1 MKNLLKKKVDEN
13 IEVEK
18 LTNWQIIK
26 AWIASAAQDLKNS
39 LKHGGWR
46 GAAAGFAVASVGM
59 TFAACE
65 VEKVNVQITEVGS
78 LDQIQTMLGEN
89 FSVSEQIKTA
99 AAQKFGNNLVSLM
112 SENTNGSGKIVA
124 FYQEDGML
132 KKATTQVELKANDFD
147 AKIYEYGTFTEEGN
161 TLSFY
166 QNNQEQTVDTTGKFV
181 STLPEG
187 LAVIDTRVAETKI
200 ANAISAMQSQELN
213 LQTNLD
219 EVGKEDFKTLLGFV
233 IEKDQTAHLPTLTL
247 EYDRVSNQTTATY
260 SYLSLAGQ
268 TKIESGSIVFEGNL
282 IENDSLNRTA
292 AEEQLQTERA
302 VIRANRASVLEEAT
316 YTTLFELDNFDL
328 NSVELEVAEKNS
340 GGDESQIEISNEN
353 YASFDEFFT
362 DLSGE
367 NLEEFKN
374 AISET
379 LRNGFTEQDLVTIF
393 GRGTSLANTST
404 LKIAFDF
411 AEDEHISLLKYIGL
425 VGNQK
430 IVAATM
436 NLSSPIVLNNISVV
450 CYSGDIQEIVENG
463 RLVGI
468 SYVDG
473 EQTQEVRA
481 GNNQMFLKVGQE
493 YRLIDYS
500 DMINQFARENISRI
514 SGDFSHT
521 GSLSLEGEDLDFFKL
536 CMPLAVEAGKI
547 GQETK
552 LSFVS
557 VQDNGGTTDDFGS
570 AYSVV
575 IKAVDLDNDQ
585 LYNYQFIFDDTTD
598 PSKTPYERVVD
609 AISRKQFRI
618 SDRGV
623 EKIIPESDIMLEYQ
637 SDITEYAI
645 PQAEAEETN

>member
-46 GAAAGFAVASVGM
+46 GAAAGFAVAGIGL

-65 VEKVNVQITEVGS
+65 VEKVNVQITEVGL

-112 SENTNGSGKIVA
+112 SENANGSGKIVA

-213 LQTNLD
+213 LQTDLD

-268 TKIESGSIVFEGNL
+268 TKIESGNIVFEGNL